1 MTSMNG
7 DGLRAVLEH
16 ARASGYTAGQ
26 LTVLAVQRD
35 PFRLDTPARHRD
47 GRWLQE
53 HADRLGLEDRT
64 FHLRGLHYMLV
75 SGEATKPNGF
85 PYTNTEEDWVWM
97 SEDAAKAARWLG
109 YIPFEQIVDA
119 RNSEPTIV
127 VREQNPLEPWI
138 SVGVQVE
145 IPEADELEPQ
155 AGIDGFVGVQ
165 PFKLVLFGEKTSL
178 QILGHVAAAHQADLY
193 LPSGEISDT
202 LVHQMASIGAQ
213 DGRRMVVLCFSDC
226 DPAGWQMPISIA
238 RKLQAFRALAFP
250 ELDFEVHRCALT
262 PEHVRQYGL
271 PSTPLKATELRADR
285 WMQATGTEQTEIDA
299 LAALQP
305 ELLRQVAV
313 DAVAPFYD
321 ETLNRRVA
329 EARAEWVEEA
339 QARLDAQIDQ
349 GQLERLRAE
358 ATEKLAT
365 LRDEIDAINE
375 ALRAE
380 TGDEFDFD
388 FPEPVVP
395 EAETNGR
402 VPSEPLLDS
411 DWDWVEQTL
420 RLKDSKAYR
429 EEGF

>member
-1 MTSMNG
+1 
-7 DGLRAVLEH
+7 
-16 ARASGYTAGQ
+16 
-26 LTVLAVQRD
+26 
-35 PFRLDTPARHRD
+35 
-47 GRWLQE
+47 
-53 HADRLGLEDRT
+53 
-64 FHLRGLHYMLV
+64 
-75 SGEATKPNGF
+75 
-85 PYTNTEEDWVWM
+85 M

-109 YIPFEQIVDA
+109 YIPFEQIIDA
-119 RNSEPTIV
+119 RNSEPAVI
-127 VREQNPLEPWI
+127 VREQKPLEPWI
-138 SVGVQVE
+138 SVGVHIE

-155 AGIDGFVGVQ
+155 AGISGFLGVQ
-165 PFKLVLFGEKTSL
+165 PFKLVFFGEKTSL
-178 QILGHVAAAHQADLY
+178 EEILGDVAAAHQADLY

-202 LVHQMASIGAQ
+202 LLHQMASIGAE

-250 ELDFEVHRCALT
+250 ELDFEVRRCALV
-262 PEHVRQYGL
+262 PEHVRRYGL
-271 PSTPLKATELRADR
+271 PSTPLKATERRADR
-285 WMQATGTEQTEIDA
+285 WVQATGTEQTEIDA

-305 ELLRQVAV
+305 ELLRQIAV

-339 QARLDAQIDQ
+339 QARLDNQIDQ
-349 GQLERLRAE
+349 EQLGRLRAE

-365 LRDEIDAINE
+365 LRDELDAINK

-380 TGDEFDFD
+380 IGDDFKFD

-395 EAETNGR
+395 EAETNGHL
-402 VPSEPLLDS
+402 PGKPLLDS

-429 EEGF
+429 EE